1 MRRPPLVWRFPT
13 RQWVAPGLDPLA
25 PDRDPLTF
33 LSNHGEP
40 EMLDRRNLLIATA
53 ALMSPIGAALAADWK
68 SQYPEL
74 TFAVV
79 PAENASGVGDRY
91 AGFVEYLSKE
101 LGVPV
106 KLRVANDYAAVIEGQ
121 RAGNIQ
127 IAYYGPASYSKAY
140 LTGVKTEPF
149 VTTRNNDG
157 AIGYY
162 SVIYVKA
169 DSPYKDIRDLK
180 GKTIGFVDPN
190 STSGYNAPRYFLNK
204 AGIDVDS
211 FFDKSIVTGSHENAV
226 IALERGTV
234 DCAANWWNADND
246 SNLTRMDTKGMA
258 KKENFRII
266 FKSGLLPGSPY
277 AYLSDLPDDLKKSIV
292 KTFAEAPTKD
302 KAAFDRLSDGKD
314 KEFVPVTHQ
323 DYQDTVEMIQFVD
336 EMRKKHS

>member
-1 MRRPPLVWRFPT
+1 MLSRRYFLVG
-13 RQWVAPGLDPLA
+13 A
-25 PDRDPLTF
+25 
-33 LSNHGEP
+33 
-40 EMLDRRNLLIATA
+40 
-53 ALMSPIGAALAADWK
+53 AALAWAMGAARAADWN

-91 AGFVEYLSKE
+91 AAFVDYLTKQ

-106 KLRVANDYAAVIEGQ
+106 KLRIANDYAAVIEGQ

-169 DSPYKDIRDLK
+169 DSPYKDINDLK

-190 STSGYNAPRYFLNK
+190 STSGYNAPRFYLHK
-204 AGIDVDS
+204 IGIDVDS
-211 FFDKSIVTGSHENAV
+211 FFGKSIITGSHENGV
-226 IALERGTV
+226 IALEKGTV

-246 SNLTRMDTKGMA
+246 SNLTRMVNKGMA
-258 KKENFRII
+258 RKEDFRLI
-266 FKSGLLPGSPY
+266 FKSDLLPGSPY
-277 AYLSDLPDDLKKSIV
+277 AYLSALPEDLKKAIV
-292 KTFAEAPTKD
+292 NAFIEAPTKD

-314 KEFVPVTHQ
+314 KEFVLITHK
-323 DYQDTVEMIQFVD
+323 DYADTVEMIQYVD
-336 EMRKKHS
+336 EMRKKKGS

>member
-1 MRRPPLVWRFPT
+1 
-13 RQWVAPGLDPLA
+13 
-25 PDRDPLTF
+25 
-33 LSNHGEP
+33 
-40 EMLDRRNLLIATA
+40 MLDRRYFLVSAA
-53 ALMSPIGAALAADWK
+53 ALLSMAGIAQAADRK
-68 SQYPEL
+68 DQYKEL

-91 AGFVEYLSKE
+91 APFMEYLSKE

-140 LTGVKTEPF
+140 LTEVKTEPF

-169 DSPYKDIRDLK
+169 DSPYKDIHELK

-190 STSGYNAPRYFLNK
+190 STSGYNAPRFFLNK
-204 AGIDVDS
+204 AGIDADS
-211 FFDKSIVTGSHENAV
+211 FFSKSIVTGSHENAV
-226 IALERGTV
+226 IALGKGTV
-234 DCAANWWNADND
+234 DCAANWWNADDD
-246 SNLTRMDTKGMA
+246 SNLTRMDNKGMA
-258 KKENFRII
+258 KKADYRII

-277 AYLSDLPDDLKKSIV
+277 AYLSNLPDDLKKAIQ
-292 KTFAEAPTKD
+292 KAFAEAPTKD
-302 KAAFDRLSDGKD
+302 KAAFDKLSDGKD
-314 KEFVPVTHQ
+314 KEFVPVTHK
-323 DYQDTVEMIQFVD
+323 DYQETVEMIQYVD
-336 EMRKKHS
+336 DMRKKKS